1 MDFVNQQNNY
11 QKKKQDKVQ
20 EVLLYYIVDEIN
32 YQCET

>member
-20 EVLLYYIVDEIN
+20 EVLLCYIVDEIN